1 MRCANCGAEL
11 RPNARF
17 CNQCGAAAGGAVAV
31 SERAGGP
38 TSGPMGL
45 AASRAMGGPT
55 SGPVG
60 ATAAMGDASLDAA
73 APDTAGP
80 AGQTPTVPVAAL
92 SWDEPA
98 QDAAANHTGASSA
111 PAPDAWT
118 TSGHLPPAASEP
130 TPIQDY
136 PTGPLGPG
144 TASTVDQAHAAASPA
159 SGANGTAAAAT
170 PPAEGTTPAS
180 APRQWDDGLP
190 WPLPTGLILDG
201 RYRVEGLVGSEDD
214 ENAYRVTDLRGYER
228 CWACGEIHGA
238 SAASERFCR
247 DCGADMLARELTMRE
262 RWLGDTDAPEAA
274 VLAAMRQDDDS
285 TADVRLFAQGKRA
298 YRVEPK
304 LALQA
309 AFPLGA
315 RIVAGAASDI
325 GRTRRGEQN
334 EDSALVLLLD
344 RLHDSVSLPC
354 GIFAVADGLGGH
366 ANGQRASRLAVNVL
380 AHTMLRQVAL
390 PLIGAAADAP
400 VDETLLATLLLDAV
414 QDANRSLCASNQDTG
429 VDAGSTLVAAL
440 VYGEVAHLANVGDSR
455 AYVCD
460 EHGLRRITSDHS
472 LVEQLVA
479 GGMITPD
486 EVYTHP
492 QRNQIFRSLGD
503 DPDVLVDIFTQ
514 ELRPGMRVLLCSDGL
529 WEMVRDPKIA
539 EILRGAPDPQAACDA
554 LVVAANEGG
563 GEDNVTAVVIEAR

>member
-17 CNQCGAAAGGAVAV
+17 CNQCGAAAGGGSGVAV
-31 SERAGGP
+31 SVRAAGGP
-38 TSGPMGL
+38 TSGPMPSP
-45 AASRAMGGPT
+45 APRAEGGPS
-55 SGPVG
+55 SGPMG
-60 ATAAMGDASLDAA
+60 TATLVEQLPAANVETTMA
-73 APDTAGP
+73 APTSA
-80 AGQTPTVPVAAL
+80 PVAAGV
-92 SWDEPA
+92 EPA
-98 QDAAANHTGASSA
+98 DAPGAQATPSQDAAANPADASASPP
-111 PAPDAWT
+111 PADQTA
-118 TSGHLPPAASEP
+118 SGHLPTSASDP
-130 TPIQDY
+130 SAIQDY
-136 PTGPLGPG
+136 PTTPLESG
-144 TASTVDQAHAAASPA
+144 TGDPAPATNAAAPA
-159 SGANGTAAAAT
+159 APPEIAAPTAPPEIAAA
-170 PPAEGTTPAS
+170 PH
-180 APRQWDDGLP
+180 QWDDGLP

-214 ENAYRVTDLRGYER
+214 ENTYRITDLRGYER
-228 CWACGEIHGA
+228 CWACGTVHGA

-262 RWLGDTDAPEAA
+262 RWLGDAAAP
-274 VLAAMRQDDDS
+274 LRQEPDPI
-285 TADVRLFAQGKRA
+285 ADVRLFAQGRRV

-315 RIVAGAASDI
+315 RVVAGVASDI
-325 GRTRRGEQN
+325 GRTRKGEQN

-366 ANGQRASRLAVNVL
+366 ANGQRASRLTVNVL

-390 PLIGAAADAP
+390 PLIGAAAEPP
-400 VDETLLATLLLDAV
+400 VDEALLATLLLDAV
-414 QDANRSLCASNQDTG
+414 QDANRSLCASNQDSG

-472 LVEQLVA
+472 LVAQLVA
-479 GGMITPD
+479 SGMITPD

-492 QRNQIFRSLGD
+492 QRNQIYRSLGD

-514 ELRPGMRVLLCSDGL
+514 ELHPGMRLLLCSDGL
-529 WEMVRDPKIA
+529 WEMARDPQIE

-554 LVVAANEGG
+554 LIAAANDGG
-563 GEDNVTAVVIEAR
+563 GEDNITAVVIEAR